1 MFGKLG
7 PVCPAP
13 LHIGTEEVSVVR
25 HTQNL
30 VAQDTV
36 SESES
41 ADIVA
46 EDRNDASA
54 EALERY
60 SSAYVWNCRVRR

>member
-1 MFGKLG
+1 MFCQLR

-13 LHIGTEEVSVVR
+13 LHVGTEELSVVR

-30 VAQDTV
+30 VSA
-36 SESES
+36 SES

-46 EDRNDASA
+46 EDHNDASA
-54 EALERY
+54 DALERY